1 MVFIITIKSDYNKS
15 SFFFNQV
22 NGFNMLI
29 FRGYLFDIV
38 IPNMVRGLTSPFFDG
53 TVFQSEKRTV
63 LYDRNRLLGLK

>member
-38 IPNMVRGLTSPFFDG
+38 IPNRAQK
-53 TVFQSEKRTV
+53 QSWADKT
-63 LYDRNRLLGLK
+63 

>member
-38 IPNMVRGLTSPFFDG
+38 IPNMVQGLTSPFFDG
-53 TVFQSEKRTV
+53 TVFQLEKRTV